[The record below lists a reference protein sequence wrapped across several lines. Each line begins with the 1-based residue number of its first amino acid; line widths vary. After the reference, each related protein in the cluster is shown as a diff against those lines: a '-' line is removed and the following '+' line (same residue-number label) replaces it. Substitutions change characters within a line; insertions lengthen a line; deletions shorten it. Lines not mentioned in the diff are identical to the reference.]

1 MNKIHNHVQ
10 KPLSIVDGVV
20 IIIGVFIL
28 INGLIGS
35 GLFPLEQLADWLPG
49 GATVI
54 NRLLVMQGLQVA
66 LMLGLTALFLFGVR
80 HGTLEQIGLR
90 PFAKKG
96 WIVRSALL
104 GVGMFFAMTLVSVL
118 MTMLFPQWA
127 QPQDISTV
135 ILKAENAWE
144 WIAVI
149 VVVSVFAPLSE
160 EILFRGYIYH
170 SLREKYSVIYS
181 IIVASLLFGCMHYDL
196 FRLLPLTLGGIALN
210 VVSVRADSL
219 WASIIMHGVWNF
231 MNTLV
236 LLLIAG
242 LVT

>member
-1 MNKIHNHVQ
+1 MKQIHSRGQ

-35 GLFPLEQLADWLPG
+35 GLFPLEQLAGCLPG

-54 NRLLVMQGLQVA
+54 NRLLVMQGLQVT

-90 PFAKKG
+90 KKKKKG

-135 ILKAENAWE
+135 IVKAENTWE

-170 SLREKYSVIYS
+170 SLRVRYSVIYS
-181 IIVASLLFGCMHYDL
+181 IVAASLLFGCMHYDL

-231 MNTLV
+231 MNTLM
-236 LLLIAG
+236 LLLTAG
-242 LVT
+242 LVR